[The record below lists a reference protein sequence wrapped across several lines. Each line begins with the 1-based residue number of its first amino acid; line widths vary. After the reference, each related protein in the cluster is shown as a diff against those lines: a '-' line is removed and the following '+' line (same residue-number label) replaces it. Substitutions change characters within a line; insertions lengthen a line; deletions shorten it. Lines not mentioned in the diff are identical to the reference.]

1 MELQVW
7 NTNNTP
13 EYNNLIKEKINNL
26 VIEKNFTGT
35 RLLNTKKT
43 NFDILEKYVYDL
55 SKIHTKS
62 LNLTDNNY
70 FVEFWFK
77 NKFET
82 PCLHVDCDEH
92 EKMEKSIYNYPLLS
106 CVSYFNKTNTP
117 TVVSNV
123 DMDKFIYKEFHTDN
137 NFYFSFPNINKHIT
151 FNPSFFHGTAILTD
165 NYDLTE
171 ERIIIAFNIWKTQ
184 PINIQ
189 YYDNYNYQSDY
200 KENNIFLINKNTD
213 DIKNIPISE
222 QELNFDTMED
232 ILYNNNSNAFKKFNK
247 WIDNSLT
254 CRIIADKNIDL
265 NMKNDKLI
273 NKYGTI
279 INDINY
285 IKENTIKY
293 NRFFQRFIYNRFYN
307 SDICNWIIYES
318 EKYASNNGGW
328 TTKRH
333 INYPTTDIPV
343 HLINSIST
351 FIFQSSINICNFI
364 KESYQI
370 PNEMGLDIQDLFIVK
385 YEHDKQ
391 NFLEPHKDG
400 SFISFN
406 ILLTNPSD
414 FEGGG
419 TEFEDGLITKNMQ
432 GDLFIHSSL
441 ITHSGIPITKGK
453 RYLLV
458 GFINLKLI
466 I

>member
-7 NTNNTP
+7 NTNTRP
-13 EYNNLIKEKINNL
+13 EYNNLIKEKINNFI
-26 VIEKNFTGT
+26 IEKNFTGT
-35 RLLNTKKT
+35 RLLNNNKK

-55 SKIHTKS
+55 SKIHAEN
-62 LNLTDNNY
+62 LNLTNNNY

-77 NKFET
+77 NKFDT
-82 PCLHVDCDEH
+82 HCLHVDCDEH

-117 TVVSNV
+117 TVLSNI
-123 DMDKFIYKEFHTDN
+123 DMDKFIYKEFHTEN
-137 NFYFSFPNINKHIT
+137 KFSFSFPNINKHIT

-184 PINIQ
+184 PINIE
-189 YYDNYNYQSDY
+189 YYDNYNYQADY

-232 ILYNNNSNAFKKFNK
+232 ILYNNNPNAFKKFNK

-254 CRIIADKNIDL
+254 FRIIADKNIDL
-265 NMKNDKLI
+265 NIKNDKLI

-293 NRFFQRFIYNRFYN
+293 NRFFQRFTYNRFYN

-351 FIFQSSINICNFI
+351 FIFQSSVNICNFI
-364 KESYQI
+364 KDSYQI
-370 PNEMGLDIQDLFIVK
+370 PNEIGLDIQDLFIVK
-385 YEHDKQ
+385 YEHNKQ

-406 ILLTNPSD
+406 ILLTNPND